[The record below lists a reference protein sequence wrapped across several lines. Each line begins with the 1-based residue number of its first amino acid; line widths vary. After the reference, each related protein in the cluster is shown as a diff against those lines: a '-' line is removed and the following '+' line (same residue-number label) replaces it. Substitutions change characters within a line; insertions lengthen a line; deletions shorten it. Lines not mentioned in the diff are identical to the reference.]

1 MKLPSTMS
9 DISKFTGRFRINTSQ
24 NSASRK
30 VTKKPREAL
39 ACTQCRTSKLRC
51 DKARPCS
58 SCVRRDGGISCSYMK
73 SSVNDESSR
82 TAAEERLDKLES
94 MVQQLVESQAST
106 TSSSAAPLDPE
117 TPPNVVVDDTGVL
130 REVPSE
136 ELKYPTVLED
146 IMDSINELKLA
157 LPSLA
162 NELETMPTNEQE
174 MRGSERIFASA
185 SNYSLEQ
192 ILSQY
197 LPSRIEADDLL
208 KEYSQ
213 GDAFIQPF
221 VRLKRFSI
229 S

>member
-1 MKLPSTMS
+1 
-9 DISKFTGRFRINTSQ
+9 
-24 NSASRK
+24 
-30 VTKKPREAL
+30 
-39 ACTQCRTSKLRC
+39 
-51 DKARPCS
+51 
-58 SCVRRDGGISCSYMK
+58 MK